1 VSRFAR
7 PYADAFLSSA
17 PQGYDVADFLEKAS
31 AIERAVSRDPRMKA
45 FFRAPAIPAEPKR
58 NALAELSERA
68 GLEDFGRRFLR
79 VILDNRRIGDLS
91 EILVA
96 LRAAY
101 DARRG
106 VVAAEVTVASAIS
119 EAEKAKI
126 EAALSREVGKTV
138 RAKVAVDPGILAGF
152 VAKVGSEVFDG
163 SAAHAIE
170 RFGENVK
177 EGPKRQ
183 GLGGRKVP
191 AES

>member
-1 VSRFAR
+1 MSRFAR

-17 PQGYDVADFLEKAS
+17 PQGYDVAAFLEKAS

-45 FFRAPAIPAEPKR
+45 FFRAPAIPAGPKR

-68 GLEDFGRRFLR
+68 GLEDFGRRYLR
-79 VILDNRRIGDLS
+79 VVLDNRRMGDLP
-91 EILVA
+91 EILAA

-101 DARRG
+101 DVRRG
-106 VVAAEVTVASAIS
+106 VVAAEVTVASPIS
-119 EAEKAKI
+119 DSEKAKI

-138 RAKVAVDPGILAGF
+138 HVRVAVDPEILAGF

-163 SAAHAIE
+163 SAARAIA

-177 EGPKRQ
+177 EGSKRQ
-183 GLGGRKVP
+183 GPQGP
-191 AES
+191 A